1 MRPYKFRISARKKKC
16 TYTILFIFARTSR
29 NILRKHWDAPRIPL
43 KDANNW
49 LSVIIYITLSWFW
62 RQPTVISVWY
72 CFLSVKWTALA
83 TTFLSVQS
91 NARNIYRRS
100 EANLPSHHFNLE
112 CRYLGGVILSFLSL
126 LRWFSLVDKLLKK
139 IKLPSLALR

>member
-1 MRPYKFRISARKKKC
+1 MYIHHIVYLCKDVKKYIMK
-16 TYTILFIFARTSR
+16 
-29 NILRKHWDAPRIPL
+29 ILRCSSYSFKRCKQLVVGDHIHH
-43 KDANNW
+43 
-49 LSVIIYITLSWFW
+49 IILILEATHSD
-62 RQPTVISVWY
+62 ISLILL
-72 CFLSVKWTALA
+72 FLVKWTALA

-126 LRWFSLVDKLLKK
+126 LRWFSLVDKLLAK
-139 IKLPSLALR
+139 INLPSLALR